1 MIPIHRISHPD
12 DDLLLNPDLV
22 LTVEANPDTVVT
34 LVTGARFVVT
44 ESPVEVAELIRRW
57 RSSILRDAPAATTS
71 GAAQTNAAA
80 AVVRLLDRR

>member
-44 ESPVEVAELIRRW
+44 ESPAEVAELVRRW
-57 RSSILRDAPAATTS
+57 RSSILQGVPTPAAS
-71 GAAQTNAAA
+71 GAAQAHAAT
-80 AVVRLLDRR
+80 AVVRLIDRR